1 MSQIQNHLESSSHI
15 LVLGMGGTIAGLA
28 SNPDSKPLQ
37 YDAGQVEISTL
48 LAQIQSAIPGEIG
61 LVSEQLANIN
71 SCNMSEPL
79 LTLLGTA
86 VKDALDNSGVKGI
99 VITHGTDTIEETG
112 LFLQLVCGRF
122 AQNLGKKVVLT
133 GAMLPA
139 NASNADGLK
148 NLLDAIH
155 WAASPLDNSPGG
167 IYAVMGGRVCMAMD
181 LAKRHTTALNAPI
194 QSSPSSPVGLIN
206 PSWLS
211 GVKAAEIAWHEDLS
225 IPDGDV
231 WPWVEILTSHT
242 GARSETINLWLE
254 SKVQGLVLAG
264 TGMGSLH
271 EHWLEPLSKAS
282 KQGVAIV
289 RASRPGAGQVLPN
302 IPEKDFAGC
311 MAAGKFSAPK
321 ARIALQLALYAEKQA
336 KSAGKSLTWQDFFA
350 RIAVLPEIG

>member
-28 SNPDSKPLQ
+28 SNPESKPLQ
-37 YDAGQVEISTL
+37 YEAGQVEISTL

-79 LTLLGTA
+79 LTLLGRA
-86 VKDALDNSGVKGI
+86 VKDALDNSRVEGI

-122 AQNLGKKVVLT
+122 AQNLGKRVVLT

-211 GVKAAEIAWHEDLS
+211 GDRKSTRLNS
-225 IPDGDV
+225 
-231 WPWVEILTSHT
+231 SH
-242 GARSETINLWLE
+242 
-254 SKVQGLVLAG
+254 
-264 TGMGSLH
+264 
-271 EHWLEPLSKAS
+271 
-282 KQGVAIV
+282 
-289 RASRPGAGQVLPN
+289 
-302 IPEKDFAGC
+302 
-311 MAAGKFSAPK
+311 
-321 ARIALQLALYAEKQA
+321 
-336 KSAGKSLTWQDFFA
+336 
-350 RIAVLPEIG
+350 